1 MLIRKIRKYIS
12 LNIRFLTRSF
22 YRLMGVEVGNN
33 VFISLGAWLDTQ
45 DGKLV
50 IEDNVIITKGCKV
63 LSHDWASIRH
73 NKNKSMEQE
82 TRICSDVFLGMNVI
96 VLPGVTIG
104 EGSIIGSGCV
114 VSKDVPPFSILV
126 SAKPRLIKQ
135 KDSVTGNWVGISDS

>member
-1 MLIRKIRKYIS
+1 
-12 LNIRFLTRSF
+12 
-22 YRLMGVEVGNN
+22 MGVEVGNN

-45 DGKLV
+45 DGRLV
-50 IEDNVIITKGCKV
+50 IEENVIITKGCKV
-63 LSHDWASIRH
+63 LSHDWAATRH
-73 NKNKSMEQE
+73 NPKKTMEQQ
-82 TRICSDVFLGMNVI
+82 TVICKDVFLGMNVI

-135 KDSVTGNWVGISDS
+135 KNSSTGEWVSIVDN